1 MEEGM
6 ILAKEKGKKSWIG
19 EVSERGVKCIRD

>member
-6 ILAKEKGKKSWIG
+6 ILAKEKGKKSWVG